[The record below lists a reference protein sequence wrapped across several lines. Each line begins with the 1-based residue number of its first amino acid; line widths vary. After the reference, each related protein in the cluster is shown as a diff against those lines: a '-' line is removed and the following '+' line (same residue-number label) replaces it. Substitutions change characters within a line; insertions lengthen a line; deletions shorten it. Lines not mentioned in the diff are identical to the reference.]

1 MILAN
6 QTFQYF
12 SLKRFARLTSQ
23 FPRFQTYIA
32 SQQLV
37 TIFRHKNK
45 VVPNLKSRMAATMAA
60 ITMLDRTS
68 CLSRVYPSL
77 QRLTDKSNHL
87 KNGGF
92 NLAADS

>member
-6 QTFQYF
+6 QTFQYS
-12 SLKRFARLTSQ
+12 SLKRLVRLASQ

-37 TIFRHKNK
+37 TIFRHKSK
-45 VVPNLKSRMAATMAA
+45 VASNLKSRMAATMAA

-68 CLSRVYPSL
+68 YLSRVYPRL
-77 QRLTDKSNHL
+77 QRLTDKSNRRT
-87 KNGGF
+87 NGGF
-92 NLAADS
+92 NLAVDS